1 MLLIGVLGGAGGIF
15 IQLAI
20 RELVAP
26 PRRELQAYHAEWLDH
41 PGSHGI
47 TIHRVACRDGR
58 VPCLIAAPD
67 PQAGCAERGKII
79 REQLAG
85 EGILLPDFGTV
96 SGNLVLLHGRHGR
109 KEDLLPIAERFCAVG
124 FRCFLPDLPAHGES
138 PLRTVTFGSTE
149 FDRALPGAV
158 LQEGSRAVGGAE
170 LPAALWGMSMGGAY
184 ATSTASLEPGKWRSL
199 VIVSSFDSLDGLIGE
214 QAAKRFGP
222 VGPLLATAVR
232 GIARQRYQ
240 LDPTVVR
247 PDLRAREVSIP
258 VLVVHGT
265 ADPLI
270 EMTRGRLLFESFASS
285 EKKWIEVEDGTHDNV
300 LVTPMPLYATMAAW
314 MIRHGSERTH

>member
-1 MLLIGVLGGAGGIF
+1 M
-15 IQLAI
+15 
-20 RELVAP
+20 
-26 PRRELQAYHAEWLDH
+26 
-41 PGSHGI
+41 
-47 TIHRVACRDGR
+47 
-58 VPCLIAAPD
+58 
-67 PQAGCAERGKII
+67 
-79 REQLAG
+79 
-85 EGILLPDFGTV
+85 
-96 SGNLVLLHGRHGR
+96 
-109 KEDLLPIAERFCAVG
+109 
-124 FRCFLPDLPAHGES
+124 
-138 PLRTVTFGSTE
+138 
-149 FDRALPGAV
+149 
-158 LQEGSRAVGGAE
+158 QEGSRAVGGAE

-240 LDPTVVR
+240 LDTTVVR